1 MGKWEMVRLGD
12 VFDLQMGKTPSRDN
26 ATYWN
31 DGIYKWIS
39 IADIGQANKYIT
51 DTKETIT
58 QDAIQ
63 ETGIKLVPKNT
74 VIMSFKLSLGK
85 TAITAQDMYT
95 NEAIMAFHNKGMYS
109 VYIDYLYHLFRWFP
123 WGLNTNK
130 AVMGATL
137 NKVTLSNIKIPLPPL
152 DEQKRIAKN
161 LDLASEIVKGYKE
174 QLAEL
179 DKLVQSVF
187 YEMFGDPVTNEKG
200 WEVTNL
206 GRCIELLTDFSAN
219 GAYEYL
225 DSNVKMYDEPNYA
238 LMIRTTDLE
247 KNDFTN
253 GVKYID
259 ESAYKIL
266 EKSKVFGDEI
276 IMSKIGSA
284 GKIYLMPK
292 LNMPVSLGRNAFL
305 IRLIQNINVIFVFN
319 LLSTNYGKAE
329 IMQYVRGAVTKTITK
344 DSVRAIRLVIPPL
357 ELQTS
362 FASIVTEIE
371 DQKVQIRQAL
381 TEAENLFNSLM
392 QEYFE

>member
-305 IRLIQNINVIFVFN
+305 IRLIQNINVIYVFN

>member
-1 MGKWEMVRLGD
+1 MGKWEMVQLGD
-12 VFDLQMGKTPSRDN
+12 IFDLQMGKTPSRDN
-26 ATYWN
+26 AAYWN

-85 TAITAQDMYT
+85 TAITSQDMYT
-95 NEAIMAFHNKGMYS
+95 NEAIMAFHNNGRYS
-109 VYIDYLYHLFRWFP
+109 ADIDYLYHLFRWFP

-137 NKVTLSNIKIPLPPL
+137 NKATLSNIKIPLPPL

-200 WEVTNL
+200 WNIKPLKNIAVGKLSYGSGASAIPFDGNIRYL
-206 GRCIELLTDFSAN
+206 RITDVNEN
-219 GAYEYL
+219 GQL
-225 DSNVKMYDEPNYA
+225 NNDVVSPSKYDNKYVLHDGDILFARSGATVGKTFRYSDTYGKCLYA
-238 LMIRTTDLE
+238 
-247 KNDFTN
+247 
-253 GVKYID
+253 GY
-259 ESAYKIL
+259 
-266 EKSKVFGDEI
+266 
-276 IMSKIGSA
+276 
-284 GKIYLMPK
+284 
-292 LNMPVSLGRNAFL
+292 L
-305 IRLIQNINVIFVFN
+305 IRLIPDRTLVLPDYIFSFTKSQYYRRFIEKNMKVVAQPNINAQQYGDLDICVPPLSLQTRFAGFV
-319 LLSTNYGKAE
+319 AE
-329 IMQYVRGAVTKTITK
+329 IEA
-344 DSVRAIRLVIPPL
+344 
-357 ELQTS
+357 
-362 FASIVTEIE
+362 
-371 DQKVQIRQAL
+371 QKAQIQQAL
-381 TEAENLFNSLM
+381 TEAENLYNSLM